1 MGNSVV
7 VKSDLVNEVN
17 RKLGLNQ
24 RESKQ
29 IVDQFFEEIRK
40 VLENHEDVKLSG
52 FGNYH
57 IRHKRARVGRNP
69 KTGEAA
75 MVSERHVVTFKASH
89 KLRKRV
95 QGGGS

>member
-40 VLENHEDVKLSG
+40 VLETHEDVKLSG

-57 IRHKRARVGRNP
+57 IRYKRARVGRNP
-69 KTGEAA
+69 KTGETAT
-75 MVSERHVVTFKASH
+75 VSERHVVTFKASH

-95 QGGGS
+95 QGGS